1 LRILLFIAFF
11 TFFSASAQQ
20 DTTIYSTVD
29 KEAEFPG
36 GPAAMMT
43 WIQNNLVYPNEIT
56 GGEIINRIY
65 VTFIIE
71 VDGRISQPTV
81 VSKCE
86 NCSKILDNLILSS
99 PLWTPA
105 QLNGRNVRSKYVL
118 PMHIDFD

>member
-11 TFFSASAQQ
+11 TFFSASGQQ
-20 DTTIYSTVD
+20 DTTIYSIVD

-36 GPAAMMT
+36 GTSAMIK
-43 WIQNNLVYPNEIT
+43 WLHENIVYPNEII

-65 VTFIIE
+65 ITFIVE
-71 VDGRISQPTV
+71 TDGSISQPTV

-86 NCSKILDNLILSS
+86 NCSKILENLIISS
-99 PLWTPA
+99 PKWTPA